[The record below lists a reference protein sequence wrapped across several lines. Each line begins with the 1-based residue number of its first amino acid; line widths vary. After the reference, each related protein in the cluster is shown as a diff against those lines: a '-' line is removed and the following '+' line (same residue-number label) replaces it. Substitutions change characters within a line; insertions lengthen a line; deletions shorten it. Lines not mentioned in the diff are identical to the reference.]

1 MYLPRGVYELLPYLY
16 VAVGVL
22 LVLLSAGHR
31 DSSWS
36 GGAFGGGGLAIVVGL
51 VVILRRRSYREDA
64 GRYDHRSLDD

>member
-36 GGAFGGGGLAIVVGL
+36 SGAFGGGALAIVVGI

-64 GRYDHRSLDD
+64 GRYDPRSLDD